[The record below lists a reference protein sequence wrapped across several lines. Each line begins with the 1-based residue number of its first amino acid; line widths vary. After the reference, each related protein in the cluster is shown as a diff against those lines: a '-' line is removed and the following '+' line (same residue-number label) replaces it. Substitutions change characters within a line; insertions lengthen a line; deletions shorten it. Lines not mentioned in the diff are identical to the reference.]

1 VCVRVCVGAIG
12 TERVKRLPHGVSRA
26 RGPHGPGQQHHLHH
40 QPPWRHH
47 RLVAGQQPGSGKP
60 PGKAPLPAGKLPLPT
75 GKQHR
80 FPLANRQ
87 LYFYK
92 EGRMRESIK
101 GLVKKALYW
110 QFENYLAERGGEGGR
125 QTV

>member
-1 VCVRVCVGAIG
+1 MASHVPVVPMDRGNNTTCTINLHGATIVSWRVNNQVAAN
-12 TERVKRLPHGVSRA
+12 RLVKRRSL
-26 RGPHGPGQQHHLHH
+26 
-40 QPPWRHH
+40 
-47 RLVAGQQPGSGKP
+47 
-60 PGKAPLPAGKLPLPT
+60 PLPA

-110 QFENYLAERGGEGGR
+110 QFENYLAERGGGQTDCLGRVQLLYLYQTSEEGGGGR
-125 QTV
+125 PY